1 MNGFAVILVYPTCL
15 EFFKMFRHR
24 GVIRGT
30 NHIIIQEMLEP
41 KCIVGCTRRIKIS
54 FALRFFILQLRY
66 AYEMLE
72 LFCLQVIKDWFCIF
86 VFFLILLVGLCVEI
100 LNQCDVVNID
110 CK

>member
-15 EFFKMFRHR
+15 ELFKMFRHR
-24 GVIRGT
+24 GVIRGP

-86 VFFLILLVGLCVEI
+86 VFFLISSSWVMCRNVEPM
-100 LNQCDVVNID
+100 
-110 CK
+110 